1 LDALEDGFM
10 NRRWLTLALVPIDLG
25 LALMALPAGIVMR
38 LFRRIGA
45 RRLRLTKWV
54 LRRIGVFPI
63 ADHYYEPLFQSS
75 RLSRPLHSDR
85 VLPGVDLD
93 EEGQLRTLL
102 GMQAAKELVDLQ
114 WDREAG
120 DSAGF
125 RFGNGSFESGD
136 AEFLYQFIRSTR
148 PRRIIEIGSGY
159 STKVARLA
167 LERNR
172 SEGDDAAVHTCI
184 EPYEMP
190 WLETLGVEVLRRK
203 VEDCDLE
210 MFQALGQGD
219 LLFIDSSHMIRPQG
233 DVLQEYL
240 AIIPSL
246 RPGVYVHVHD
256 VFTPRDYLEEWVAG
270 DVLFWNE
277 QYLME
282 ALLSGSSRYRVVA
295 AINFLKRHNYEALK
309 RVCPY
314 LDEQREPGSFYFQ
327 VVGGASKTVAYRSV
341 TDRQV

>member
-1 LDALEDGFM
+1 M
-10 NRRWLTLALVPIDLG
+10 NRRWLVLVLVPIDLG
-25 LALMALPAGIVMR
+25 MALMALPAGIVMR

-45 RRLRLTKWV
+45 RRLRITKWV

-63 ADHYYEPLFQSS
+63 ADHYYEPLFQPSQ
-75 RLSRPLHSDR
+75 LPRPLHADR
-85 VLPGVDLD
+85 FLPGLDLD
-93 EEGQLRTLL
+93 EEGQLRTFS
-102 GMQAAKELVDLQ
+102 GMQAARELIDLQ
-114 WDREAG
+114 WDGEPRDPG
-120 DSAGF
+120 GF
-125 RFGNGSFESGD
+125 RLGNGSFESGD
-136 AEFLYQFIRSTR
+136 AEFLYQLIRSTR
-148 PRRIIEIGSGY
+148 PRRVIEIGSGY

-167 LERNR
+167 LEKNR
-172 SEGDDAAVHTCI
+172 SEDGVEAVHTCV

-190 WLETLGVEVLRRK
+190 WLESLGVKVLRRK

-210 MFQALGQGD
+210 MFQALGERD

-240 AIIPSL
+240 AIIPTL

-270 DVLFWNE
+270 DVVFWNE

-295 AINFLKRHNYEALK
+295 ALNFLKRHNYDALK

-327 VVGGASKTVAYRSV
+327 VVG
-341 TDRQV
+341 